1 MNETGDV
8 NRGPEAEESIVEGN
22 PRHEEMVRRFG
33 QEGIGEKPVTE
44 KPGFALKDQQGI
56 EEIRSTF
63 NSPVETSEGKQAR
76 QIREGDKDVAREI
89 TRNKVRREAER
100 NKKGII
106 RAAVLTPLITIG
118 SFIAVHIGLDRQ
130 EKIDDQKEARYEQAV
145 FTDQQNNMSQQ
156 VHVGEGGNVTEVTA
170 SDGTAYSNEAANQES
185 DQGN

>member
-8 NRGPEAEESIVEGN
+8 NRGPKAEESIVEGN
-22 PRHEEMVRRFG
+22 SRHKEMVRRFG

-44 KPGFALKDQQGI
+44 KPDFTLKDQQGI

-76 QIREGDKDVAREI
+76 QIREGDDNVAREI
-89 TRNKVRREAER
+89 ARNKVRREAER

-118 SFIAVHIGLDRQ
+118 SFIAVHIGLGRQ
-130 EKIDDQKEARYEQAV
+130 EKIDDQKEAGYEQAV
-145 FTDQQNNMSQQ
+145 FTDQQNDMSLQ
-156 VHVGEGGNVTEVTA
+156 VHVGEGGNVNATV
-170 SDGTAYSNEAANQES
+170 SDGTEYSTDAASQES
-185 DQGN
+185 NQGN